1 MKGYP
6 KTIAVVQDFIN
17 LLKMPEYKERALKDL
32 QAIYDLQDDKAIR
45 ATTLIDENDP
55 EKGYNT
61 EEVDKPNP
69 VWKQKGFKSRKAVLT
84 LIKKYC
90 D

>member
-17 LLKMPEYKERALKDL
+17 LLKMPEYKEQALKDL

-45 ATTLIDENDP
+45 ATTLIDEMTLKRDIILRKLTIRILYGSRRDLRV
-55 EKGYNT
+55 EKQC
-61 EEVDKPNP
+61 
-69 VWKQKGFKSRKAVLT
+69 WH
-84 LIKKYC
+84 
-90 D
+90 